1 MGGVSGDEVL
11 LLAGEDPGKHEVWG
25 VGLDGT
31 GSKMIA
37 DGVHSV
43 ELRDQ
48 QESIYIDVVETPK
61 SMAKSFVRRT
71 DGTALGELT
80 SIAEDPPYY
89 PRLEFTIV
97 NDSPVF
103 HGAIVRP
110 RDFAPNKKYPVIV
123 DVYAGPGY
131 NKVVQAARG
140 YLGDQWL
147 ADQGFIVVSIDG
159 RGTPRRGRQCEP
171 AKSLEL
177 GGIPLAHQC

>member
-11 LLAGEDPGKHEVWG
+11 VVGGEETGKHEVWR

-43 ELRDQ
+43 GFGDH

-71 DGTALGELT
+71 DGAALGELP

-89 PRLEFTIV
+89 PRLAFTIV
-97 NDSPVF
+97 NDSPIF
-103 HGAIVRP
+103 HAAIVRP

-123 DVYAGPGY
+123 DVYA
-131 NKVVQAARG
+131 
-140 YLGDQWL
+140 
-147 ADQGFIVVSIDG
+147 
-159 RGTPRRGRQCEP
+159 
-171 AKSLEL
+171 
-177 GGIPLAHQC
+177 